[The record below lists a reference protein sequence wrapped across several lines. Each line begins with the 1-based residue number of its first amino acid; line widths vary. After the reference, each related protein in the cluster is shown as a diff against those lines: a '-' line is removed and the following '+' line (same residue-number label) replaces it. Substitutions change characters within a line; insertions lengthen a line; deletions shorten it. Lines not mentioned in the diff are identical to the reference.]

1 MKTYKEMIS
10 TNIPY
15 CRSVFTLA
23 ATFVFSGF
31 LSCSNHDSH
40 SDEGESEEHEHSSE
54 EIILSP
60 HSAHRFG
67 VKTELVAD
75 CKLPRVVRAWGA
87 LEAVPGTGRQI
98 LSARSAGIVSLSP
111 RAVAGA
117 SLRPGERIA
126 TISGKGVAGGD
137 ANAVAAEELAAA
149 QKELERIEPLRNEG
163 IVSERDY
170 QAALSAV
177 KRLSAA
183 YSGNGSGSGVV
194 ASQKATVI
202 KVNVADGEWVEAGTP
217 IVETSTDSRL
227 LLRVDF
233 PLAMRNIADKIID
246 ANFATADSPDKV
258 KSVSL
263 LGGSVVAD
271 TKGTAAT
278 SGNYMPIYFS
288 IPNDGSLSQG
298 MYTDV
303 WVILEDENTGT
314 GCTIPTGAV
323 VESEGEYFAYVKV
336 DDHGYEK
343 RRLSLGVTDGK
354 IVEVLSGLSP
364 SDSIV
369 TNGAMILK
377 MAENSGKIPEG
388 HSHNH

>member
-1 MKTYKEMIS
+1 M
-10 TNIPY
+10 
-15 CRSVFTLA
+15 
-23 ATFVFSGF
+23 
-31 LSCSNHDSH
+31 
-40 SDEGESEEHEHSSE
+40 
-54 EIILSP
+54 
-60 HSAHRFG
+60 
-67 VKTELVAD
+67 
-75 CKLPRVVRAWGA
+75 
-87 LEAVPGTGRQI
+87 
-98 LSARSAGIVSLSP
+98 
-111 RAVAGA
+111 
-117 SLRPGERIA
+117 
-126 TISGKGVAGGD
+126 
-137 ANAVAAEELAAA
+137 AN
-149 QKELERIEPLRNEG
+149 
-163 IVSERDY
+163 
-170 QAALSAV
+170 
-177 KRLSAA
+177 
-183 YSGNGSGSGVV
+183 
-194 ASQKATVI
+194 
-202 KVNVADGEWVEAGTP
+202 
-217 IVETSTDSRL
+217 
-227 LLRVDF
+227 
-233 PLAMRNIADKIID
+233 KIID

-278 SGNYMPIYFS
+278 TGNYMPIYFS

-303 WVILEDENTGT
+303 WVILEDENAGT

>member
-1 MKTYKEMIS
+1 MKTNQAMIP
-10 TNIPY
+10 TNIHY
-15 CRSVFTLA
+15 CRSVLTLA
-23 ATFVFSGF
+23 ATFVFSG
-31 LSCSNHDSH
+31 LISCTGHDNHAES
-40 SDEGESEEHEHSSE
+40 ESEEHEHSSE

-67 VKTELVAD
+67 VKVEQVAD
-75 CKLPRVVRAWGA
+75 CKLPRIVRAWGA

-98 LSARSAGIVSLSP
+98 LSSRSAGIVRLSS

-117 SLRPGERIA
+117 SLRPGERVA
-126 TISGKGVAGGD
+126 TVSGKGIAGGD
-137 ANAVAAEELAAA
+137 ANAVASEELAAA

-170 QAALSAV
+170 QSALSTV

-183 YSGNGSGSGVV
+183 YSGNGSGSAVT
-194 ASQKATVI
+194 ASQKATII

-217 IVETSTDSRL
+217 VVETSTDSRL
-227 LLRVDF
+227 LLRVDL
-233 PLAMRNIADKIID
+233 PLSMRNVAGMIVD
-246 ANFATADSPDKV
+246 ANFATADSPDNV
-258 KSVSL
+258 KSVSM
-263 LGGSVVAD
+263 LGGSIIED

-278 SGNYMPIYFS
+278 NGNYMPIYFS

-298 MYTDV
+298 VYTDI
-303 WVILEDENTGT
+303 WVILEDDNDVTGS
-314 GCTIPTGAV
+314 TIPVEAV

-354 IVEVLSGLSP
+354 IVEVKAGLVP
-364 SDSIV
+364 SDSVV